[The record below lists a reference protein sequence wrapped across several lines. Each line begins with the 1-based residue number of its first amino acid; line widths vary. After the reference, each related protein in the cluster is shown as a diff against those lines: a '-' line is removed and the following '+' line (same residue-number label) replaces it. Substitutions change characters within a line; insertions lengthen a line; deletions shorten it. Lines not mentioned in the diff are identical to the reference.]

1 MDKIVQF
8 LTIILSCEI
17 TNQLIRLFLKVDEI
31 SMKKT
36 RKDSQLKGEM
46 VVTEKLQKG
55 GVSNDADT

>member
-8 LTIILSCEI
+8 HTIILSCEI

-36 RKDSQLKGEM
+36 RKDSHLKGEM